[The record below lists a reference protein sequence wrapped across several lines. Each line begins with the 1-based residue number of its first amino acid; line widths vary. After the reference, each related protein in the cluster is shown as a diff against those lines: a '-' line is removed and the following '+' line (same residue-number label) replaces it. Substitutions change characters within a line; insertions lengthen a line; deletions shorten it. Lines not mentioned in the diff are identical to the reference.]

1 MKMALK
7 FSIVL
12 FAFMCFLTVNINGQT
27 IFSHIYKVISPATIY
42 VQNSVEDFFE
52 QSVAGTKAY
61 SKKMFDNSVPRF
73 KDSVKSKLSGR
84 EKVAEPAERITEK
97 EKQELDQ
104 LIKNH

>member
-7 FSIVL
+7 FSILL
-12 FAFMCFLTVNINGQT
+12 FAFMCFLTVNVNGRT

-42 VQNSVEDFFE
+42 VQNSVQDFFE
-52 QSVAGTKAY
+52 QSVEGTKAY

-73 KDSVKSKLSGR
+73 KDSVKSKLSAR
-84 EKVAEPAERITEK
+84 EKVAEPAERITKK